1 MHIKMLALASSD
13 LLIVVVNAGSV
24 GNWLRFKVSMGK
36 YSNILDRAI
45 SDLCEGDGE
54 SWKGTGSAYYIEIC
68 SNAFICDLLMVIANT
83 ESTGN

>member
-1 MHIKMLALASSD
+1 MHIKMLALAISD

-45 SDLCEGDGE
+45 SDLCEGDGKAG
-54 SWKGTGSAYYIEIC
+54 KGLA
-68 SNAFICDLLMVIANT
+68 LLIILKYVRMLSFAT
-83 ESTGN
+83 C